1 MHEVGDLK
9 ETAASTDCVRTSN
22 YPRIPALLQFWFFTH
37 VFMSTT
43 FSGILEIDPQRRG
56 FIRTLSHGLTAG
68 DQDVHVPASLIQ
80 RFGLREGVSIEGNAE
95 SPGRGMPQVSK
106 IERINSLPAE
116 EWKTVK
122 EFSSYDVVSPNE
134 LIRLEGEKSDVAMR
148 IIDLF
153 CPLGK
158 GQRAL
163 IVSPPKAG
171 KTMLMQQIAHA
182 ISVNHPKIDL
192 LVLLIDE
199 RPEEVTDMRRSIS
212 GEVFASSSDSERG
225 SHVRL
230 AQLVL
235 EYAKRKVETGRDV
248 VILLDSLTRL
258 GRAFNI
264 HQKSSG
270 RTMSGG
276 VDIRALE
283 IPKRIF
289 GAARNCEH
297 SGSLTIIATALV
309 ETNSRM
315 DELIFQEFKGTG
327 NMELVLDRGMANER
341 IFPAINLPVSGTRRE
356 ELLFGGNTA
365 AHQALRR
372 SIAKLP
378 PKEAMLAVLKLIR
391 QYPKNAL
398 LLAKF

>member
-1 MHEVGDLK
+1 
-9 ETAASTDCVRTSN
+9 
-22 YPRIPALLQFWFFTH
+22 
-37 VFMSTT
+37 MSIA
-43 FSGILEIDPQRRG
+43 FSGILEIESRQGG
-56 FIRTLSHGLTAG
+56 FVRTLSHGLSHSEA
-68 DQDVHVPASLIQ
+68 DAYVSPSLIQ
-80 RFGLREGVSIEGNAE
+80 RLALRTGVFIEGSAE
-95 SPGRGMPQVSK
+95 AMPKGGPQATT
-106 IERINSLPAE
+106 IEHINTLTPS
-116 EWKTVK
+116 EWKAVK
-122 EFSSYDVVSPNE
+122 EFASYDVVSPNE
-134 LIRLEGEKSDVAMR
+134 IIRLEGEKSNVSMR
-148 IIDLF
+148 IVDLF
-153 CPLGK
+153 CPVGK

-171 KTMLMQQIAHA
+171 KTMLMQQLAHA
-182 ISVNHPKIDL
+182 VSVNNPEVDL

-276 VDIRALE
+276 VDARALE

-297 SGSLTIIATALV
+297 SGSLTIIATALID
-309 ETNSRM
+309 TGSRM

-327 NMELVLDRGMANER
+327 NMELVLDRDMANER
-341 IFPAINLPVSGTRRE
+341 IFPAINLGLSGTRRE
-356 ELLFGGNTA
+356 ELLFGPA
-365 AHQALRR
+365 VAEHQALRR
-372 SIAKLP
+372 SIARMP
-378 PKEAMLAVLKLIR
+378 PREATFAVLKLVK
-391 QYPKNAL
+391 QYPTNKQL
-398 LLAKF
+398 LSKF

>member
-1 MHEVGDLK
+1 MNSH
-9 ETAASTDCVRTSN
+9 
-22 YPRIPALLQFWFFTH
+22 
-37 VFMSTT
+37 
-43 FSGILEIDPQRRG
+43 FSGILEIDSQRKAFVRAV
-56 FIRTLSHGLTAG
+56 SHGLLPAVT
-68 DQDVHVPASLIQ
+68 DVQIAPGIIQ
-80 RFGLREGVSIEGNAE
+80 RFGLRPGVMLEGSAE
-95 SPGRGMPQVSK
+95 SSSK
-106 IERINSLPAE
+106 NGPHAPAIESINGLPPD
-116 EWKTVK
+116 EWKSVK
-122 EFSSYDVVSPNE
+122 EFSTYDVVSPNE
-134 LIRLEGEKSDVAMR
+134 IIRLEGAKSNLSMR
-148 IIDLF
+148 VVDLF
-153 CPLGK
+153 CPVGK

-171 KTMLMQQIAHA
+171 KTMLMQQLAHA
-182 ISVNHPKIDL
+182 VSINNPSIDL

-225 SHVRL
+225 NHVRL

-235 EYAKRKVETGRDV
+235 EYAKRKVETGKDV
-248 VILLDSLTRL
+248 VLLLDSLTRL

-289 GAARNCEH
+289 GAARKCEH
-297 SGSLTIIATALV
+297 SGSLTIIATALI

-341 IFPAINLPVSGTRRE
+341 IFPAINLSASGTRRE
-356 ELLFGGNTA
+356 ELLFGA
-365 AHQALRR
+365 AVAEHQALRR

-378 PKEAMLAVLKLIR
+378 PREAMLDVLKLLKQFPTNDLI
-391 QYPKNAL
+391 L
-398 LLAKF
+398 SKF